1 VFGGTVLN
9 DCLSNGGDVIVVEC
23 CGEGT
28 SAMSGRAEGHP
39 LSGYRRIGMERVVGG
54 DQAGHIHKGIERGKM
69 PGAIGLRRVHAM
81 SF

>member
-1 VFGGTVLN
+1 
-9 DCLSNGGDVIVVEC
+9 
-23 CGEGT
+23 
-28 SAMSGRAEGHP
+28 
-39 LSGYRRIGMERVVGG
+39 MERVVGG